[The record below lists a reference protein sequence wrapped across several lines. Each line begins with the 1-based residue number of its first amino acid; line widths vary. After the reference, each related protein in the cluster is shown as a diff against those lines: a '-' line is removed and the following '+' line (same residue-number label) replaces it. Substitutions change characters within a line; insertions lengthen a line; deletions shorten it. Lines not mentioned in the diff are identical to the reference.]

1 MLLIALPV
9 PGINADSHK
18 HSSFSKFI
26 LSIVTLCSLVLCI
39 RAARTE
45 EGPEE
50 TKKWAEGTAR
60 DRWQQPLHTTCCTLR
75 FYGKRRL
82 GMPARMKEHCLL
94 RPTRV
99 PSRTNRTEGTT
110 RTAGGPEET
119 KKGAEGT
126 ARDHWQKSKYFPYAG
141 ATSHTPVCNMLLCF
155 VKHMPSWLPYVKFL
169 LGTGVPF
176 HAANFNESHC
186 SSGALCLEPTG
197 GY

>member
-94 RPTRV
+94 RPTRG
-99 PSRTNRTEGTT
+99 PSKTNMTKEST
-110 RTAGGPEET
+110 RTKPTGGGPEET
-119 KKGAEGT
+119 KKWTQGT
-126 ARDHWQKSKYFPYAG
+126 ARDRWQK
-141 ATSHTPVCNMLLCF
+141 L
-155 VKHMPSWLPYVKFL
+155 
-169 LGTGVPF
+169 
-176 HAANFNESHC
+176 
-186 SSGALCLEPTG
+186 
-197 GY
+197 